1 MVAMCSILHQANTI
15 HTDISDTPIVRS
27 SIDGPISSVAVS
39 APVLMSAAAPTTS
52 TPADDQDGSVGASSH
67 EAASGDVGLAI
78 GLTVLVML
86 IIGAG
91 VGGVVYVRV
100 RDRPASRT
108 RPDLATSASTRGDAP
123 LNLVPNPSYSPP
135 LSIPHGDDQATAMA
149 GSPAPADV

>member
-1 MVAMCSILHQANTI
+1 MIATCFLVHQANTI

-39 APVLMSAAAPTTS
+39 APVLTSMAAPTT
-52 TPADDQDGSVGASSH
+52 PAPTDYQDGNVGASSQ

-91 VGGVVYVRV
+91 IGGVVYARV
-100 RDRPASRT
+100 RDRPTSGA
-108 RPDLATSASTRGDAP
+108 RPNLATSASTAGAAP

-135 LSIPHGDDQATAMA
+135 LSISHGDDQAMA
-149 GSPAPADV
+149 GSQAPADV